1 MLKASH
7 MMSKTLLTRA
17 SYRNTDQITSGLVM
31 GRINPLYQYQ
41 LRQKDVGSYKRGQ
54 GMFCPTHHILLR
66 NFSTRR
72 LLGLTKTFEEFSLL
86 YYMGIA
92 ANLITYDHVNTFLNL
107 YTKTYTYVICVELA
121 FWF

>member
-1 MLKASH
+1 
-7 MMSKTLLTRA
+7 MMSTTLLTRA
-17 SYRNTDQITSGLVM
+17 SYRNTDKITSGLVM
-31 GRINPLYQYQ
+31 GRINPLYQCQ
-41 LRQKDVGSYKRGQ
+41 LRQKDVGSKKGQ

-86 YYMGIA
+86 YNMGIA
-92 ANLITYDHVNTFLNL
+92 ANLINYDHVYTFLNL
-107 YTKTYTYVICVELA
+107 YTKTCTYVICVELA